1 MVFTAGQDV
10 NGRFLAI
17 SLLELYSKPPARQ
30 KIPTS
35 LKSAALYTHFSP
47 LIFSTRVSENRRR
60 GVSSSFVKQ
69 KLLQLA
75 TSVLLIFFVA
85 LCLRCAFVIQQ
96 SRQIPP
102 EALRVVPFQNEVG
115 NVADS
120 LAHGNGF
127 CCLFRQ
133 PTGPTAWLAPVYPLL
148 IAAIFKLFG
157 SFTVAAFYAAAL
169 MNSLF
174 SALACLPLFY
184 AGKRIA
190 GIPVAAAACWLWAVF
205 PSGIMMPFEW
215 IWDPSLSALLAAAL
229 LWATLKIAENPNARD
244 FALYG
249 LLWGLSLLTNPA
261 LGALLPFLAG
271 WIAFR
276 QFRARTLRPAPVLLA
291 LAVLLVCLL
300 PWSIRNAVQFHRFI
314 PARSN
319 FPYELW
325 SGNNEIFD
333 EHSRAV
339 NRITRYEQVHLYAK
353 LGEKAFL
360 ADKWQ
365 KATEFIRTHPAL
377 YTQLFGRRIVAT
389 WLGVE
394 APWQD
399 FLRSESLFVRFILIW
414 NALTL
419 LGVFAGLSRLLL
431 ARNPFVLPVAVY
443 PLVFPLTFYIAHTSL
458 RHRHACD
465 PVLAL
470 LVAVALFGG
479 RLAQDSSA
487 SCSLPRHPPDCEPQD
502 KIG

>member
-1 MVFTAGQDV
+1 
-10 NGRFLAI
+10 
-17 SLLELYSKPPARQ
+17 
-30 KIPTS
+30 
-35 LKSAALYTHFSP
+35 
-47 LIFSTRVSENRRR
+47 
-60 GVSSSFVKQ
+60 VKHR
-69 KLLQLA
+69 LLQLA
-75 TSVLLIFFVA
+75 TSVLLIFIVA
-85 LCLRCAFVIQQ
+85 LALRCAFVVQQ
-96 SRQIPP
+96 AHLIPP

-120 LAHGNGF
+120 LAHGHGF

-148 IAAIFKLFG
+148 VAAIFKLFG
-157 SFTVAAFYAAAL
+157 SFTVASFYAAAL

-174 SALACLPLFY
+174 SALACVPLFY

-190 GIPVAAAACWLWAVF
+190 GLSVAATACWLWAIF

-215 IWDPSLSALLAAAL
+215 IWDPSLSALLAASL
-229 LWATLKIAENPNARD
+229 LWATLEIADNPGSRE
-244 FALYG
+244 FTRYG
-249 LLWGLSLLTNPA
+249 LLWGISLLTNPA

-271 WIAFR
+271 WIALR
-276 QFRARTLRPAPVLLA
+276 QFRRRTLRLAPLLLS
-291 LAVLLVCLL
+291 LAVLLACLL
-300 PWSIRNAVQFHRFI
+300 PWTIGNAVQFHRFI

-339 NRITRYEQVHLYAK
+339 NRITRYEQVRLYAK
-353 LGEKAFL
+353 LGENAFL
-360 ADKWQ
+360 EDKWQ

-377 YTQLFGRRIVAT
+377 YAQLFSRRIVAT

-394 APWQD
+394 SPWQD
-399 FLRSESLFVRFILIW
+399 FLRAESLFVRFILIW

-419 LGVFAGLSRLLL
+419 LGVLVGLLRLFLT
-431 ARNPFVLPVAVY
+431 RNPFFLPVAIF

-458 RHRHACD
+458 RHRHPCD

-470 LVAVALFGG
+470 LMAIALLGG
-479 RLAQDSSA
+479 RLASMSS
-487 SCSLPRHPPDCEPQD
+487 SVEPRFKDIVFTH
-502 KIG
+502 

>member
-1 MVFTAGQDV
+1 MKHRLF
-10 NGRFLAI
+10 
-17 SLLELYSKPPARQ
+17 
-30 KIPTS
+30 
-35 LKSAALYTHFSP
+35 
-47 LIFSTRVSENRRR
+47 
-60 GVSSSFVKQ
+60 
-69 KLLQLA
+69 QLA
-75 TSVLLIFFVA
+75 TSVVLIFLVA
-85 LCLRCAFVIQQ
+85 LSLRSAFVVQQ
-96 SRQIPP
+96 ARQIPP

-120 LAHGNGF
+120 LAHGHGF

-148 IAAIFKLFG
+148 IAATFKLFG
-157 SFTVAAFYAAAL
+157 SFTVASFYAAAL
-169 MNSLF
+169 LNSLF
-174 SALACLPLFY
+174 SALACIPLFY

-190 GIPVAAAACWLWAVF
+190 GVAVAATACWLWAIF

-215 IWDPSLSALLAAAL
+215 IWDPSLSALLAALL
-229 LWATLKIAENPNARD
+229 LWATLEIADKPRARD

-249 LLWGLSLLTNPA
+249 LLWGVSLLTNPA
-261 LGALLPFLAG
+261 LGDLLPFLAG

-276 QFRARTLRPAPVLLA
+276 QFRGRTLRLTPILLA
-291 LAVLLVCLL
+291 LAVLLACLL
-300 PWSIRNAVQFHRFI
+300 PWTIRNAVQFHRFI

-339 NRITRYEQVHLYAK
+339 NRITRYEQVRLYAK
-353 LGEKAFL
+353 LGENAFL
-360 ADKWQ
+360 EDKWQ

-377 YTQLFGRRIVAT
+377 YAQLFGRRIMAT

-394 APWQD
+394 SPWQD
-399 FLRSESLFVRFILIW
+399 FLRAESLFVRFILIW

-419 LGVFAGLSRLLL
+419 LGVLAGLLRLLL
-431 ARNPFVLPVAVY
+431 VRNPFFSPVAVF

-470 LVAVALFGG
+470 LLAIALFGG
-479 RLAQDSSA
+479 RLAQNKQASTFSSG
-487 SCSLPRHPPDCEPQD
+487 SQGLNSP
-502 KIG
+502 

>member
-1 MVFTAGQDV
+1 
-10 NGRFLAI
+10 
-17 SLLELYSKPPARQ
+17 
-30 KIPTS
+30 
-35 LKSAALYTHFSP
+35 
-47 LIFSTRVSENRRR
+47 
-60 GVSSSFVKQ
+60 VKHR
-69 KLLQLA
+69 LFQLA
-75 TSVLLIFFVA
+75 TSVVLIFVVA
-85 LCLRCAFVIQQ
+85 LALRCAFVVQQ
-96 SRQIPP
+96 ARQIPP

-120 LAHGNGF
+120 LAHGHGF

-133 PTGPTAWLAPVYPLL
+133 PTGPTAWLAPVYLLL

-174 SALACLPLFY
+174 SALACIPLFY

-190 GIPVAAAACWLWAVF
+190 GVPVAAAACWLWAIF

-215 IWDPSLSALLAAAL
+215 IWDPSLSALLAATL
-229 LWATLKIAENPNARD
+229 LWATLDIADNPGSRE

-249 LLWGLSLLTNPA
+249 LLWGVSLLTNPA

-271 WIAFR
+271 WVAFR
-276 QFRARTLRPAPVLLA
+276 QFRTRNLRLAPILFG
-291 LAVLLVCLL
+291 LAVLLACLL
-300 PWSIRNAVQFHRFI
+300 PWTIRNAVQFHRFI

-339 NRITRYEQVHLYAK
+339 NRITRYEQVRLYAK
-353 LGEKAFL
+353 LGENAFL
-360 ADKWQ
+360 EDKWQ
-365 KATEFIRTHPAL
+365 KATEFIRTHPGL
-377 YTQLFGRRIVAT
+377 YAQLSGRRIVAT

-394 APWQD
+394 SPWQD
-399 FLRSESLFVRFILIW
+399 FFRAESLFVRLILIW

-419 LGVFAGLSRLLL
+419 LGVLVGLFRLSL
-431 ARNPFVLPVAVY
+431 ARNPFFVPVAIF

-458 RHRHACD
+458 RHRHPCD

-470 LVAVALFGG
+470 LMAIALLGG
-479 RLAQDSSA
+479 RTAQNKQASTLSSGGQRLGP
-487 SCSLPRHPPDCEPQD
+487 S
-502 KIG
+502 

>member
-1 MVFTAGQDV
+1 MKH
-10 NGRFLAI
+10 R
-17 SLLELYSKPPARQ
+17 
-30 KIPTS
+30 
-35 LKSAALYTHFSP
+35 
-47 LIFSTRVSENRRR
+47 
-60 GVSSSFVKQ
+60 
-69 KLLQLA
+69 LLQLA
-75 TSVLLIFFVA
+75 ASILLIFVVA
-85 LCLRCAFVIQQ
+85 LCLRCGFVFQQ
-96 SRQIPP
+96 ARQVSP

-120 LAHGNGF
+120 LAHGQGF

-174 SALACLPLFY
+174 SALACFPLFY
-184 AGKRIA
+184 AGKRVA
-190 GIPVAAAACWLWAVF
+190 GIPLAATACWLWAFF
-205 PSGIMMPFEW
+205 PSGIMIPFEW

-229 LWATLKIAENPNARD
+229 LWATLVIADNPSARD
-244 FALYG
+244 FALYA
-249 LLWGLSLLTNPA
+249 LLWGVSLLTNPA

-271 WIAFR
+271 WIALQ

-291 LAVLLVCLL
+291 LTVLLACLL
-300 PWSIRNAVQFHRFI
+300 PWTIRNAAQFHRFI

-353 LGEKAFL
+353 LGENAFL
-360 ADKWQ
+360 QDKWQ

-377 YTQLFGRRIVAT
+377 YAQLFGRRVVAT

-394 APWQD
+394 SPWQD
-399 FLRSESLFVRFILIW
+399 FLHTGSFLVRLILIW

-419 LGVFAGLSRLLL
+419 LCVFVGLLRLTL
-431 ARNPFVLPVAVY
+431 ARNPFFLPVAVY
-443 PLVFPLTFYIAHTSL
+443 PLVFPITFYVAHTSL
-458 RHRHACD
+458 RHRHPCD

-470 LVAVALFGG
+470 LMAFAILGG
-479 RLAQDSSA
+479 RFLQDA
-487 SCSLPRHPPDCEPQD
+487 SVSSLPRPPAGLQIAGQNRLDS
-502 KIG
+502 

>member
-1 MVFTAGQDV
+1 M
-10 NGRFLAI
+10 
-17 SLLELYSKPPARQ
+17 
-30 KIPTS
+30 
-35 LKSAALYTHFSP
+35 
-47 LIFSTRVSENRRR
+47 
-60 GVSSSFVKQ
+60 KQ
-69 KLLQLA
+69 RLLQLA
-75 TSVLLIFFVA
+75 TSLLLIFIVT
-85 LCLRCAFVIQQ
+85 LSLRCAFVIQQ
-96 SRQIPP
+96 ARLIPP

-148 IAAIFKLFG
+148 IAAIFNLFG
-157 SFTVAAFYAAAL
+157 SFTVAAFYASAL

-174 SALACLPLFY
+174 SALACIPLFY

-190 GIPVAAAACWLWAVF
+190 GIPVAATACWLWAFF

-229 LWATLKIAENPNARD
+229 LWATLEIADNSNLRD
-244 FALYG
+244 FPLYG
-249 LLWGLSLLTNPA
+249 LLWGFSLLTNPA
-261 LGALLPFLAG
+261 LGALLPFLAA

-276 QFRARTLRPAPVLLA
+276 QFRARTLRLTPVLLA

-300 PWSIRNAVQFHRFI
+300 PWTIRNAVQFHRFI

-325 SGNNEIFD
+325 SSNNEIFD

-339 NRITRYEQVHLYAK
+339 NRITRYEQVRLYAK
-353 LGEKAFL
+353 LGENAFL
-360 ADKWQ
+360 EDKWQ
-365 KATEFIRTHPAL
+365 KAVEFIRTHPAL
-377 YTQLFGRRIVAT
+377 YAQLFGRRIVTT

-394 APWQD
+394 SPWQD
-399 FLRSESLFVRFILIW
+399 FLRSDSVLVRFILIW
-414 NALTL
+414 NAFTL
-419 LGVFAGLSRLLL
+419 IGLLAGLFRLLW
-431 ARNPFVLPVAVY
+431 ARNPFFLPVAVF

-470 LVAVALFGG
+470 LMAVALLGS
-479 RLAQDSSA
+479 RLTQDSPSP
-487 SCSLPRHPPDCEPQD
+487 PRRIANPRA